1 MNIIE
6 NVSRRSFFFLAFVIL
21 AQQCFVLTES
31 AHAQTKAND
40 VYQKSASSI
49 VLIRTD
55 KAVGTGFIVASNGV
69 IATALHVVD
78 GATRVAIKTALGD
91 IYDNVSLLAKDE
103 RRDLAILKVTGFD
116 FSFVKLGNSNDIKPG
131 DQVIVIGN
139 PLGAEQLQTSI
150 TDGII
155 SGIRDLGDGY
165 KVIQMTASVSPGN
178 SGGPAFSSN
187 GDVIGV
193 VVFKLRDGESL
204 NFAVPINY
212 IRGMLE
218 AADGSKPISK
228 WSNSPGVEGVF
239 TEKVSSKTTR
249 WKSMSW
255 GATYLV
261 RVDGDYLY
269 AERIF
274 SEEDHKLGNSVVYE
288 LKKQGDKYVGTD
300 REHLVWWKTYFALP
314 NEKFVTDRCA
324 WETQVEI
331 SLVTPS
337 RIEGRGLF
345 EPKGAKFD
353 KKKCLWSK
361 PLEWLPFVWIPE

>member
-1 MNIIE
+1 M
-6 NVSRRSFFFLAFVIL
+6 VVLHSCFL
-21 AQQCFVLTES
+21 LTES
-31 AHAQTKAND
+31 VKAQTKAND
-40 VYQKSASSI
+40 VYQKAASAI
-49 VLIRTD
+49 VLIKTD
-55 KAVGTGFIVASNGV
+55 KAVGTGFIVAPNGL
-69 IATALHVVD
+69 IATALHVVE
-78 GATRVAIKTALGD
+78 GATRVAVKTASGD

-155 SGIRDLGDGY
+155 SGLRDLGDGY
-165 KVIQMTASVSPGN
+165 KVIQITAPVSPGN

-193 VVFKLRDGESL
+193 VVFKLRHGESL

-218 AADGSKPISK
+218 AADPSKPISK
-228 WSNSPGVEGVF
+228 WTNNPGVESVF
-239 TEKVSSKTTR
+239 TEKVSPKTSR
-249 WKSMSW
+249 WKSMTW
-255 GATYLV
+255 GTTYLV
-261 RVDGDYLY
+261 RIDGDYLY

-274 SEEDHKLGNSVVYE
+274 SEEERKLGMSVLFE
-288 LKKQGDKYVGTD
+288 LKKQGDKYIGTG
-300 REHLVWWKTYFALP
+300 REYLVWWKTYFALP
-314 NEKFVTDRCA
+314 NEKFVTDRCTF
-324 WETQVEI
+324 ETAVEVSSI
-331 SLVTPS
+331 TPT

-345 EPKGAKFD
+345 EVKGAKID
-353 KKKCLWSK
+353 KKKCTYSK
-361 PLEWLPFVWIPE
+361 PLEWQSFVLIPE